1 MKSAKQKS
9 LIVMCISVILLT
21 SVSPAIAYPPD
32 NAAVLYYKAFMILQE
47 PSEDVKKMMTDL
59 RAGKIKPND
68 EIRQCLHD
76 NRHVIELVE
85 TAAGVRDC
93 DWGHDISKGFDV
105 MLPELSKIRMTAFLL
120 TADAQTLAEEGDY
133 KTALSKYLTIH
144 RMARHVG
151 DRLLISYLVG
161 TSLNALANKRIG
173 EILSG
178 MPDDIETLTWL
189 KNQVYDITSRSN
201 TLKGAMSSERE
212 IALQQLHKEN
222 IGTILDSLS
231 FGEVPDGMSRESI
244 EKVRNGDEEFFR
256 ASREYYSNYVT
267 SVLAALDLPY
277 PQSHKQLEQLSEKAE
292 KQSADDPAAIL
303 FAAFWPAATRIC
315 TLDVKARTHSNALKA
330 AIEVYIARAK
340 TRRLPDT
347 LPAGLPKDL
356 FSGKDFEYEKT
367 KDGFVLRCRGK
378 DLDTDEIFQY
388 EFKIAK

>member
-32 NAAVLYYKAFMILQE
+32 NAAVLYYKAFLILQE
-47 PSEDVKKMMTDL
+47 PSEDVKKMMADL
-59 RAGKIKPND
+59 RDGKIKPND
-68 EIRQCLHD
+68 EIRQYLQD
-76 NRHVIELVE
+76 NRHVIEFVE
-85 TAAGVRDC
+85 TAAQVRDC
-93 DWGHDISKGFDV
+93 DWGYDISKGFDV
-105 MLPELSKIRMTAFLL
+105 LLPELSKIRMTAFLL

-222 IGTILDSLS
+222 IGTILESL
-231 FGEVPDGMSRESI
+231 GEVHDGMSRESI
-244 EKVRNGDEEFFR
+244 EKVLNGDEELFR

-347 LPAGLPKDL
+347 LPAGLPRDL

-367 KDGFVLRCRGK
+367 KDGFILRCRGK
-378 DLDTDEIFQY
+378 DLDIDEIYQY
-388 EFKIAK
+388 EFKVPK